1 MPKANDQP
9 IIGIRSLEV
18 SNIGANIGGLNKGA
32 KVDLR
37 ATTGFTNYPDQAVL
51 NLGVGVN
58 INESTADVP
67 DNQVNLRFVAL
78 LTEHPNVT
86 NGSTF
91 WVGAGVVGKPKMVWV
106 GQIAVKPLIYATRKP
121 FLNIL
126 LNISDPEK

>member
-1 MPKANDQP
+1 MPKANGQP
-9 IIGIRSLEV
+9 IISISSFTV
-18 SNIGANIGGLNKGA
+18 SKIGANIDGLNAGA
-32 KVDLR
+32 KADLR
-37 ATTGFTNYPDQAVL
+37 TTTSFSYKDQAVL
-51 NLGVGVN
+51 NLGIGVN

-67 DNQVNLRFVAL
+67 DNQVNLEFVAL

-121 FLNIL
+121 TLHI
-126 LNISDPEK
+126 ITSIVDPEK